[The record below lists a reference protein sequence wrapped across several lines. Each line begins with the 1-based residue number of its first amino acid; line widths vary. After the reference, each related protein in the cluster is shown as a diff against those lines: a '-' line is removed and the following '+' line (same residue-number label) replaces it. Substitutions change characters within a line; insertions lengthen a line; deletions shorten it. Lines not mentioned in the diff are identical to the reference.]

1 MRVLLDAASPLSEV
15 LWRTETEGRD
25 FSTPERRA
33 GLEKTLSGL
42 VAEITDA
49 KVADYYRRD
58 FEQKIF
64 ENFKRRSRPQRRE
77 PGYRGQVR
85 GQTRDQAR
93 GQASW
98 GGGKA
103 PFRPQPGTAE
113 AVSPAVKASLLARA
127 GLAGQ
132 ARQGALARKEAELAA
147 LLLDQPALAQAHG
160 EKLAELS
167 FRDPSLDRLRHEL
180 LNLAASGSSLEKAPV
195 LNHFKRLG
203 MADLLTRLSA
213 APKPGSESLPEDD
226 TEARFLR
233 AAADFRALAEWEPER
248 ERALQRLGAEGSED
262 AWREAQRF
270 LRSPHE

>member
-1 MRVLLDAASPLSEV
+1 
-15 LWRTETEGRD
+15 
-25 FSTPERRA
+25 
-33 GLEKTLSGL
+33 
-42 VAEITDA
+42 
-49 KVADYYRRD
+49 
-58 FEQKIF
+58 
-64 ENFKRRSRPQRRE
+64 
-77 PGYRGQVR
+77 
-85 GQTRDQAR
+85 
-93 GQASW
+93 
-98 GGGKA
+98 
-103 PFRPQPGTAE
+103 
-113 AVSPAVKASLLARA
+113 VSPAVKASLLARA

-132 ARQGALARKEAELAA
+132 ARQGALARKETELAA
-147 LLLDQPALAQAHG
+147 LLLEQPALAQAHG

-195 LNHFKRLG
+195 LNHFVRLG

-213 APKPGSESLPEDD
+213 ASKPGSESLPEDD

-262 AWREAQRF
+262 AWREAQRY